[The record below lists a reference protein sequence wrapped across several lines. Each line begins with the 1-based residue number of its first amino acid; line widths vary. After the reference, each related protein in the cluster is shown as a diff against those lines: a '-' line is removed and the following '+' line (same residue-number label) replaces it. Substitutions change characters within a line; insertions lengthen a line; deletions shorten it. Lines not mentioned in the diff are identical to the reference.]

1 MSYIGNTIDFNEFS
15 QYIVSLF
22 QDLGLELIQDFNVSP
37 NFSRLVKYNYKNHSI
52 TCTISRRGVNL
63 HVKGA
68 TPILASKS
76 LVFTID
82 LEKMYDD
89 EIRDIYL
96 AYSKIIIEDLIQV
109 CQSSKHCLKEMVDIY
124 HDLD

>member
-1 MSYIGNTIDFNEFS
+1 M
-15 QYIVSLF
+15 SLF
-22 QDLGLELIQDFNVSP
+22 QDLGLDLIQDFKVSP
-37 NFSRLVKYNYKNHSI
+37 NFSRLVKYEYKNHSI

-68 TPILASKS
+68 SPILASKS

-89 EIRDIYL
+89 EVRDIYL
-96 AYSKIIIEDLIQV
+96 AYSKIIVEDLIQV
-109 CQSSKHCLKEMVDIY
+109 CVRSKNYVNDKVDISP
-124 HDLD
+124 DLG